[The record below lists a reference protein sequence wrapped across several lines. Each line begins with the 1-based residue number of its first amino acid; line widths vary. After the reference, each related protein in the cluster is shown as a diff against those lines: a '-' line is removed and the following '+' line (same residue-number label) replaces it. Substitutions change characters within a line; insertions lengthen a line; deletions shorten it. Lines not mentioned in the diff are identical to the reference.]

1 MGITE
6 EVIVH
11 DMQLEVMTRIKVS
24 KEIEIIISNV
34 DRTATLF
41 FNDYDL
47 EFYFNA
53 KTAKIINK
61 MIDSNFGNQILLM
74 QLLRAHEIKDEVS
87 NWIF

>member
-34 DRTATLF
+34 DQTGTLF
-41 FNDYDL
+41 LNDYDL

-53 KTAKIINK
+53 KTAKIISK
-61 MIDSNFGNQILLM
+61 MIDSNFGNQIMLM
-74 QLLRAHEIKDEVS
+74 QLLRVHEIKDEFGVL
-87 NWIF
+87 